1 MKVIVFDS
9 TSRPT
14 YQPICKPSQYV
25 ARIHTDKSHQRR
37 SANDL
42 IDGSHRVISIPRS
55 ADEAISRVPYT
66 AAVKEGDR
74 TTFQASRPALIP
86 PHCLNVQE
94 AASNYAIRLYP
105 RSTGKMRIPPH
116 RIWPSVPSNFSEPE
130 SPRVPPMTSR
140 SPCTHAAHLNRTN
153 TLFFSRPRPSLQP
166 AISWTTHQQHPLMP
180 RGSLK
185 QRGITGRM
193 DCGRTTCRAQASG
206 CRPISSSRKVLLLL
220 PLDYPLG

>member
-1 MKVIVFDS
+1 LKVIVFDS

-37 SANDL
+37 SAYDL
-42 IDGSHRVISIPRS
+42 IDGSHRVISMPRS

-105 RSTGKMRIPPH
+105 RSTGKMRTPPH

-130 SPRVPPMTSR
+130 SPRVPPHDIAIPMHSCC
-140 SPCTHAAHLNRTN
+140 SPKPNQHSFFFQQTPTIASTRHL
-153 TLFFSRPRPSLQP
+153 
-166 AISWTTHQQHPLMP
+166 
-180 RGSLK
+180 
-185 QRGITGRM
+185 
-193 DCGRTTCRAQASG
+193 
-206 CRPISSSRKVLLLL
+206 
-220 PLDYPLG
+220 LDYASTASPYAPGLS

>member
-1 MKVIVFDS
+1 LKVIVFDS

-37 SANDL
+37 SAYDL
-42 IDGSHRVISIPRS
+42 IDGSHRVISMPRS

-74 TTFQASRPALIP
+74 TTFQASRPALIS

-116 RIWPSVPSNFSEPE
+116 RNWPSVPSNFSEPE
-130 SPRVPPMTSR
+130 SPRVPPHDIAIPVHSCC
-140 SPCTHAAHLNRTN
+140 SPKPNQHSFFQQTPTIASTRHLLDHAST
-153 TLFFSRPRPSLQP
+153 
-166 AISWTTHQQHPLMP
+166 
-180 RGSLK
+180 
-185 QRGITGRM
+185 
-193 DCGRTTCRAQASG
+193 AS
-206 CRPISSSRKVLLLL
+206 PYAPVLS
-220 PLDYPLG
+220 

>member
-37 SANDL
+37 SAYDL

-94 AASNYAIRLYP
+94 AASSYAIRLYP
-105 RSTGKMRIPPH
+105 RSTEKMRIPPH

-153 TLFFSRPRPSLQP
+153 TLFSAAPDHRFNPPSLGP
-166 AISWTTHQQHPLMP
+166 RINSIPL
-180 RGSLK
+180 
-185 QRGITGRM
+185 
-193 DCGRTTCRAQASG
+193 CSG
-206 CRPISSSRKVLLLL
+206 ALLINVA
-220 PLDYPLG
+220 